1 MGRAM
6 PAMGDLAAWR
16 QPEDPNSIG
25 TLMVCVAAHAPPPG
39 ASRHTASLVR
49 WTARASHAPPGP
61 GASVVVAGGSAGSRR
76 QGPAVAAM
84 VSAWLPVSTTATE
97 PPGPGDADLSAAPCS
112 GSGCDRVQRPPPS
125 VDQAASRR
133 AADPAPAASSAVVV
147 PPVVVSRSTVTSRRA
162 YAAGSDGPA
171 RRHVPPAYAK
181 TPAVPGRAQLAA
193 SSGTPDELNAAAV
206 TRRSPQW
213 RPAGEAARDWRTA
226 SLVQAVPSGP
236 DSSASPLVS
245 SASRRPL
252 AGAAARASGTSARP
266 ASSRPG
272 VQAAPLSWVVA
283 SGE

>member
-1 MGRAM
+1 
-6 PAMGDLAAWR
+6 
-16 QPEDPNSIG
+16 
-25 TLMVCVAAHAPPPG
+25 MVCVAAHAPPPG

-49 WTARASHAPPGP
+49 WTARASHPPTGS
-61 GASVVVAGGSAGSRR
+61 GASVAVAGGSAGSRR
-76 QGPAVAAM
+76 HGPAAAAM
-84 VSAWLPVSTTATE
+84 VSASLPVSTTATE

-112 GSGCDRVQRPPPS
+112 GSGCDKAQRAPPS

-133 AADPAPAASSAVVV
+133 AADPVPAASSAVVMPPV
-147 PPVVVSRSTVTSRRA
+147 LVPVVVSRSTVTPLRA
-162 YAAGSDGPA
+162 YAAGSAGPA
-171 RRHVPPAYAK
+171 GRHVPPAYAK
-181 TPAVPGRAQLAA
+181 TPAVPGRPQLAA

-206 TRRSPQW
+206 RPLSPQ
-213 RPAGEAARDWRTA
+213 RRAAGEAARDRRVA
-226 SLVQAVPSGP
+226 RVAQAVPPGP

-272 VQAAPLSWVVA
+272 VQAAPLSWVMA